1 MTPTKKISH
10 YVRIAQLVYAAAQA
24 SYPKYRRRKSKKTFS
39 QHQLVACVLLMM
51 YVNLSYRDFEDW
63 LRASDQVCVALGLT
77 TVPDHS
83 TLNRAFHR
91 LTEKRLR
98 RLLAGVVAAMQVKEK
113 VIAGDSTGY
122 SLTQASAYYR
132 THRGKPLRDWVK
144 GSYAVGTS
152 SQLILVAESSR
163 RNSANDAPMLE
174 PLRKGAERYAAGA
187 DWVFLADAGFDCK
200 AVTDRD
206 LIPPIRRARRL
217 VAPERKARADLVSQ
231 ARLDGLY
238 GQRWKCETVHSVIKR
253 KFGEHIRS
261 KLKDRQDREP
271 LIKAV
276 IYNLHR

>member
-10 YVRIAQLVYAAAQA
+10 YVQVARLAYAAAQA
-24 SYPKYRRRKSKKTFS
+24 SYPLYRRRKSKKTFS

-51 YVNLSYRDFEDW
+51 YTDLSYRDFEDW
-63 LRASDQVCVALGLT
+63 MRATDQVCAVLGLT

-91 LTEKRLR
+91 LTQKRLR
-98 RLLAGVVAAMQVKEK
+98 RLLAAIAAQVKEK
-113 VIAGDSTGY
+113 VITGDSTGY
-122 SLTQASAYYR
+122 TLSQASAYYR
-132 THRGKPLRDWVK
+132 TRSGKSMRGWLK
-144 GSYAVGTS
+144 GSYAVGAE
-152 SQLILVAESSR
+152 SQLILVAEASR
-163 RNSANDAPMLE
+163 RSSANDAHMLG
-174 PLRKGAERYAAGA
+174 PLRDGAAAYAAGP
-187 DWVFLADAGFDCK
+187 DWVFVADAGFDCQ

-206 LIPPIRRARRL
+206 LIPPMRRGGRL

-238 GQRWKCETVHSVIKR
+238 GQRWKSETVNSVIKR
-253 KFGEHIRS
+253 KFGDHIRS

-276 IYNLHR
+276 IYNIHR